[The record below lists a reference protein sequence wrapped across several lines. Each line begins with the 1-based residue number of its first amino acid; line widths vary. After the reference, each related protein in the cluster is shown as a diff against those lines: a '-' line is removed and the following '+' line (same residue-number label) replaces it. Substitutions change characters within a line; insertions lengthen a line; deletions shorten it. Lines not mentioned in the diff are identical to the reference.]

1 MRDLLD
7 LFEPQELT
15 FQERFE
21 EFHRH
26 NPHVYVRLVKLSRE
40 LKGRGHDRI
49 GMRMLW
55 EVLRWQSMMR
65 TLREE
70 GDYKLNDHYHARYAR
85 RIMEQEPDLEGV
97 FELRRLQ
104 RK

>member
-1 MRDLLD
+1 MRDLFD
-7 LFEPQELT
+7 DPEERT

-21 EFHRH
+21 EFHRD
-26 NPHVYVRLVKLSRE
+26 NPHVYRRLVKLTRD
-40 LKGRGHDRI
+40 LKGRGHNRI

-65 TLREE
+65 TLRDE

-85 RIMEQEPDLEGV
+85 RIMEQEPDLDGV
-97 FELRRLQ
+97 FELRRLK
-104 RK
+104 RA